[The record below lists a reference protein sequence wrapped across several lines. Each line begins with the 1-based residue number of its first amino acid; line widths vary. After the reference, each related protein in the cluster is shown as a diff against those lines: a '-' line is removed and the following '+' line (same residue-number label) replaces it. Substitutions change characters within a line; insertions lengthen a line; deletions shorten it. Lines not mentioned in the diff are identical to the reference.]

1 MSFARKWM
9 ELHIIML
16 SKISQTQK
24 DGVTNFPMYV
34 ESRFC
39 LNKKHK
45 GEKKVG
51 GYNLETNLYLFL
63 HVVYDNFYTIMAEL
77 SGCKGRKHIKIVH
90 TIHLLFQIKSM
101 KLSAGSLKVLKIFF
115 KPLEKLT
122 KINETNHQNHKLKRQ
137 HL

>member
-90 TIHLLFQIKSM
+90 TIHLLFQIK
-101 KLSAGSLKVLKIFF
+101 
-115 KPLEKLT
+115 
-122 KINETNHQNHKLKRQ
+122 INEIECWFTESIKNIFQTPRKTDQDK
-137 HL
+137 